1 MMNPMLIKSQEVW
14 KNALLDLE
22 KHFNSDTIYID
33 GPMADEVLDV
43 LRHTIQEL
51 RQKNTYGN
59 EKLYVVLTTSGG
71 SAESVERM
79 VDIFRYNYDEVNF
92 IVPDYAY
99 SAGTILCM
107 SGDSI
112 YMDYCSALGPIDPQV
127 KNKEGRFVPAL
138 GYLDKVSELLRKAQN
153 NEISQA
159 EFLILKDFD
168 LAELRFYEQAR
179 DYTVD
184 LLKKWLVKYK
194 FKQWREHKNGSK
206 VTDAEKEEKAE
217 SIAKELGD
225 NGKWK
230 SHRRPIN
237 ISALREIGLK
247 IEDYSEDKV
256 LSDLIRNYYLISKDC
271 MNMQGMMA
279 CIHYRFM

>member
-22 KHFNSDTIYID
+22 RHFKSDTIYID
-33 GPMADEVLDV
+33 GPMTDAVLDV
-43 LRHTIQEL
+43 LRHTIHEL
-51 RQKNTYGN
+51 RQENIYENK
-59 EKLYVVLTTSGG
+59 KLHVVLTTSGG

-79 VDIFRYNYDEVNF
+79 VNIFRYNYTEVNF

-107 SGDSI
+107 SGDNI
-112 YMDYCSALGPIDPQV
+112 YMDYCSVLGPIDPQV
-127 KNKEGRFVPAL
+127 QNKEGRFVPAL
-138 GYLDKVSELLRKAQN
+138 GYLDKVSELLNKAQN

-184 LLKKWLVKYK
+184 LLKKWLVEYK
-194 FKQWREHKNGSK
+194 FKQWIKHKNGK
-206 VTDAEKEEKAE
+206 EVTDAEKEEKAE
-217 SIAKELGD
+217 FIAKKLGD

-230 SHRRPIN
+230 SHGRPIN

-256 LSDLIRNYYLISKDC
+256 LSNLIRNYYLISKDC
-271 MNMQGMMA
+271 MNMQGVEA